1 MSGGKGKSH
10 GGKAGPKGAADGSR
24 QQVSHSAKA
33 GLQVRNFLRFHMVV
47 ALGVFWGTKR
57 LVRMGKARAKIQ
69 QMMKERFLFFE
80 RVSVLTFLSLFYVT
94 QWLAG
99 GEGSPTASRANKQ
112 TETRNHEIL
121 IEEGYANNSSQ
132 F

>member
-57 LVRMGKARAKIQ
+57 PVGMGKARAKIQ
-69 QMMKERFLFFE
+69 QMMKERFLFLNAFE
-80 RVSVLTFLSLFYVT
+80 FLLSYHFFMQLNGLLVAKVRQQHHVRINKT
-94 QWLAG
+94 K
-99 GEGSPTASRANKQ
+99 RAIMK
-112 TETRNHEIL
+112 
-121 IEEGYANNSSQ
+121 Y
-132 F
+132 